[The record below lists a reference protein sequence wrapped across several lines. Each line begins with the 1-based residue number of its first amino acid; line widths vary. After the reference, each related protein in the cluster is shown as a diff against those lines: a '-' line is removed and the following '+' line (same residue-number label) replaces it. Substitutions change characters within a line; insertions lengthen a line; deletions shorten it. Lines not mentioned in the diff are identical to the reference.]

1 MEGAFEIGPYVKG
14 ALLGGMTLGYQ
25 LGRDEALVNV
35 GARMPQADCQMKH
48 THDLGFTLRCNIC
61 AIFFPSGISTISMGE
76 TLELILPAAKV
87 PTTDPVICSR
97 VSESTSN
104 LLDYFEVRS
113 PSRAVT
119 GMLASASIPAPFR
132 LFVIRYKDAN
142 CAQ

>member
-1 MEGAFEIGPYVKG
+1 MERAFAIGPYARG

-25 LGRDEALVNV
+25 LGREEALVNV
-35 GARMPQADCQMKH
+35 GARMPRADCQMKH
-48 THDLGFTLRCNIC
+48 TYDLGFTLRYNIC
-61 AIFFPSGISTISMGE
+61 AIFFPSGISTIPMGE

-87 PTTDPVICSR
+87 PTTDPVMCSR

-104 LLDYFEVRS
+104 LLEYLEVRS

-119 GMLASASIPAPFR
+119 GMLASASVPAPFR